1 MPARARDTRLLIGAT
16 AAVIVAGL
24 LVAAA
29 ILLVTGR
36 AKTPKPTKPITFG
49 VAASLRTKV
58 EDGGPFAY
66 AGTSGDDGFW
76 VAIEDGR
83 LIALVVRQP
92 QLGCNVKWRGSVD
105 SFTCGD
111 RKVRS
116 RQLQRYRVIVPDRG
130 DRKGQFLV
138 DLRDVQPAPA
148 G

>member
-1 MPARARDTRLLIGAT
+1 MSQRRGDTRLLLGAT

-24 LVAAA
+24 LVAVA

-49 VAASLRTKV
+49 IAASLRAKV

-76 VAIEDGR
+76 VALEDGK
-83 LIALVVRQP
+83 LVALVVRQP

-105 SFTCGD
+105 SFTCHD
-111 RKVRS
+111 RKVKPG
-116 RQLQRYRVIVPDRG
+116 QLQRYRVIVPTAG

-138 DLRDVQPAPA
+138 DLRKVEPAPSA
-148 G
+148 